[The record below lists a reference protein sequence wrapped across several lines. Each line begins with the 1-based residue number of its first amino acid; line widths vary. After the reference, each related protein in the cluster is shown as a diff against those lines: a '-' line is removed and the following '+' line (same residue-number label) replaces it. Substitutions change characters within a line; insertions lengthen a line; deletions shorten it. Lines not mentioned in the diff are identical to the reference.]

1 MAHYG
6 KGVWGSQVQIRH
18 LPSLA
23 KPLSYQLK
31 VPVERAI
38 DSFLA
43 DAYDSLANGSSRF
56 RHLTGATMLTPD
68 TITALQRL
76 VGATNVLT
84 EPEEKLVYEC
94 DGLTMFKATPEL
106 VVFPP
111 STPLVAEVVRLAHAA
126 QVPFVARGGGTGLSG
141 GALAVE
147 GGLLIALTQ
156 LNRILDIDLDNQRAT
171 VQPGVVN
178 LWITQAVASAG
189 YYYAPDPSS
198 QQACTIGGNVAENSG
213 GPHTLKYGV
222 TTNHVLGL
230 EVVLPDG
237 QTIDTGGPAED
248 YPGYDLTGIL
258 VGSEGTLGIVTK
270 VIVRLLRKPEAVK
283 TLMAVFESMDE
294 ASHTVSDVISQGI
307 VPAAIEMM
315 DQLALQAVEAYI
327 HAGYPTDAGGVLLIE
342 LDGLRDGL
350 EETAAQI
357 AAIARQ
363 HHARE
368 VRLARDERE
377 RELLWLG
384 RKRAFGAM
392 GRISPS
398 YYVQDGVI
406 PRTRLP
412 EVLRH
417 IRDIAIRY
425 DIRIANVF
433 HAGDGNLHPL
443 LLFDE
448 RVPDQRERVLQA
460 SAEILRVCAAVGGSL
475 SGEHGIGIEK
485 REDMPL
491 VFTEQDLVA
500 MQKVRAVFDPQNL
513 CNPGKIFPTPGR
525 CVELGPPVIDKVV
538 NGVRI
543 ERF

>member
-1 MAHYG
+1 M
-6 KGVWGSQVQIRH
+6 
-18 LPSLA
+18 L
-23 KPLSYQLK
+23 KP
-31 VPVERAI
+31 AI
-38 DSFLA
+38 IAELRRIVGT
-43 DAYDSLANGSSRF
+43 AN
-56 RHLTGATMLTPD
+56 LL
-68 TITALQRL
+68 I
-76 VGATNVLT
+76 

-94 DGLTMFKATPEL
+94 DGLTMFKATPEV
-106 VVFPP
+106 VVFPT
-111 STPLVAEVVRLAHAA
+111 STQEVAEVVCLANRE
-126 QVPFVARGGGTGLSG
+126 QIPYVARGGGTGLSG
-141 GALAVE
+141 GALAAE
-147 GGLLIALTQ
+147 GGMMIALTK
-156 LNRILDIDLDNQRAT
+156 LNRILEIDLANQRAV

-178 LWITQAVASAG
+178 LWITQAVSAQG

-230 EVVLPDG
+230 EIVLPDG
-237 QTIDTGGPAED
+237 RIIETGGPAQD

-270 VIVRLLRKPEAVK
+270 VIVRLMRKTEAVK
-283 TLMAVFESMDE
+283 TLMAVFESMDD
-294 ASHTVSDVISQGI
+294 ASHAVSDVIGQGI

-315 DQLALQAVEAYI
+315 DQLALEAVEAYI

-342 LDGLRDGL
+342 LDGLRDGM

-357 AAIARQ
+357 AEIARK
-363 HHARE
+363 HNARE
-368 VRLARDERE
+368 VRVARDDRE

-412 EVLRH
+412 EVLRR
-417 IRDIAIRY
+417 IRDISERY
-425 DIRIANVF
+425 AIRIANVF

-443 LLFDE
+443 LLYDE
-448 RVPDQRERVLQA
+448 RDPDQRERVLKA
-460 SAEILRVCAAVGGSL
+460 SEEILRVCAEVGGSL

-491 VFTEQDLVA
+491 VFTELDMAA
-500 MQKVRAVFDPQNL
+500 MQNVRSVFNPQNL

-525 CVELGPPVIDKVV
+525 CVELGPPVTEKVID
-538 NGVRI
+538 GVRI

>member
-1 MAHYG
+1 MTEDASPG
-6 KGVWGSQVQIRH
+6 KG
-18 LPSLA
+18 A
-23 KPLSYQLK
+23 
-31 VPVERAI
+31 A
-38 DSFLA
+38 A
-43 DAYDSLANGSSRF
+43 
-56 RHLTGATMLTPD
+56 MLTPAVLED
-68 TITALQRL
+68 LQRI
-76 VGATNVLT
+76 VGPANLIQN
-84 EPEEKLVYEC
+84 PEEKLVYEC
-94 DGLTMFKATPEL
+94 DGLTMFKAMPDV
-106 VVFPP
+106 VVFPT
-111 STPLVAEVVRLAHAA
+111 STQQVSEVVRVAHR
-126 QVPFVARGGGTGLSG
+126 QRIPFVARGGGTGLSG
-141 GALAVE
+141 GALATE
-147 GGLLIALTQ
+147 GGIMIALTK
-156 LNRILDIDLDNQRAT
+156 LNQIIEIDLENQRAV

-178 LWITQAVASAG
+178 LWITQAVAAQG
-189 YYYAPDPSS
+189 YYFAPDPSS

-230 EVVLPDG
+230 EIVLPDG
-237 QTIDTGGPAED
+237 RIIETGGPAED
-248 YPGYDLTGIL
+248 YPGYDLTGIM

-294 ASHTVSDVISQGI
+294 ASNAVSDVIGQGI

-315 DQLALQAVEAYI
+315 DQLALEAVEAYI

-342 LDGLRDGL
+342 LDGLRDGMD
-350 EETAAQI
+350 ETAAQI

-368 VRLARDERE
+368 VRVAKDDRE

-412 EVLRH
+412 EVLRQ
-417 IRDIAIRY
+417 IGDIAARHQ
-425 DIRIANVF
+425 IRIANVF

-443 LLFDE
+443 LLYDE
-448 RVPDQRERVLQA
+448 RDTAQRQRVLEA
-460 SAEILRVCAAVGGSL
+460 SAEILQVCAAVGGSL
-475 SGEHGIGIEK
+475 SGEHGIGMEK
-485 REDMPL
+485 RDDMPL
-491 VFTEQDLVA
+491 VFSATDMAV
-500 MQKVRAVFDPQNL
+500 MQKVRAVFDPDNI
-513 CNPGKIFPTPGR
+513 CNPGKVFPTPGR
-525 CVELGPPVIDKVV
+525 CVELGPPVTEKVV
-538 NGVRI
+538 DGVHI

>member
-1 MAHYG
+1 M
-6 KGVWGSQVQIRH
+6 
-18 LPSLA
+18 L
-23 KPLSYQLK
+23 KPDII
-31 VPVERAI
+31 E
-38 DSFLA
+38 
-43 DAYDSLANGSSRF
+43 
-56 RHLTGATMLTPD
+56 
-68 TITALQRL
+68 ALQRL
-76 VGATNVLT
+76 VGTANVLT

-94 DGLTMFKATPEL
+94 DGLTMFKATPE
-106 VVFPP
+106 VVIFPT
-111 STPLVAEVVRLAHAA
+111 STPLVAEVVCLANHA
-126 QVPFVARGGGTGLSG
+126 QIPFVARGGGTGLSG

-147 GGLLIALTQ
+147 GGMMIALTK
-156 LNRILDIDLDNQRAT
+156 LNRILEIDLDNQRAI
-171 VQPGVVN
+171 VEPGVVN
-178 LWITQAVASAG
+178 LWITQAVSPQG

-237 QTIDTGGPAED
+237 QIIDTGGPAED
-248 YPGYDLTGIL
+248 YPGYDLTGTL

-270 VIVRLLRKPEAVK
+270 IIVRLMRKTEAVK
-283 TLMAVFESMDE
+283 TLMAVFESMDD
-294 ASHTVSDVISQGI
+294 ASHTVSDVIGQGI

-342 LDGLRDGL
+342 LDGLRDGM
-350 EETAAQI
+350 EEIAAQI
-357 AAIARQ
+357 ANIARQ

-368 VRLARDERE
+368 VRVARDDRE

-417 IRDIAIRY
+417 IRDISARY
-425 DIRIANVF
+425 GIRIANVF

-448 RVPDQRERVLQA
+448 RDPDQRERVLQA
-460 SAEILRVCAAVGGSL
+460 SEEILRVCAAVGGSL

-491 VFTEQDLVA
+491 VFTELDLAA
-500 MQKVRAVFDPQNL
+500 MQKVRAVFNPQNL
-513 CNPGKIFPTPGR
+513 CNPGKVFPTPGR
-525 CVELGPPVIDKVV
+525 CVELGPPVTEKVI

>member
-1 MAHYG
+1 M
-6 KGVWGSQVQIRH
+6 
-18 LPSLA
+18 L
-23 KPLSYQLK
+23 KP
-31 VPVERAI
+31 
-38 DSFLA
+38 
-43 DAYDSLANGSSRF
+43 
-56 RHLTGATMLTPD
+56 AT
-68 TITALQRL
+68 IEALQHL
-76 VGATNVLT
+76 VGTANLLT

-94 DGLTMFKATPEL
+94 DGLTMFKATPEV
-106 VVFPP
+106 VVFPT
-111 STPLVAEVVRLAHAA
+111 STQQVAEVVGLAHREHI
-126 QVPFVARGGGTGLSG
+126 PYVARGGGTGLSG

-147 GGLLIALTQ
+147 GGMLIALTK
-156 LNRILDIDLDNQRAT
+156 LNRILDIDLDNHRA
-171 VQPGVVN
+171 VVEPGVVN
-178 LWITQAVASAG
+178 LWITQAVSAQG

-230 EVVLPDG
+230 EIVLPDG
-237 QTIDTGGPAED
+237 RIIDTGGPAED

-270 VIVRLLRKPEAVK
+270 VIVRLMQKTEAVK
-283 TLMAVFESMDE
+283 TLIAVFESMDD
-294 ASHTVSDVISQGI
+294 ASNVVSDVIGQGI

-315 DQLALQAVEAYI
+315 DQLALEAVEAYI

-342 LDGLRDGL
+342 LDGLREGL
-350 EETAAQI
+350 EESAAQI
-357 AAIARQ
+357 VEIARQ
-363 HHARE
+363 HNARE
-368 VRLARDERE
+368 VRMARDDHE

-417 IRDIAIRY
+417 IRDISARY
-425 DIRIANVF
+425 AIRIANVF

-443 LLFDE
+443 LLYDE
-448 RVPDQRERVLQA
+448 RDPDQRDRVLKA
-460 SAEILRVCAAVGGSL
+460 SEEILRVCAAVGGSL

-485 REDMPL
+485 RDDMPL
-491 VFTEQDLVA
+491 IFTELDLAA
-500 MQKVRAVFDPQNL
+500 MQKVRSVFNPLNL
-513 CNPGKIFPTPGR
+513 CNPGKVFPTPGR
-525 CVELGPPVIDKVV
+525 CVELGPPATEKVI
-538 NGVRI
+538 GAVRI

>member
-1 MAHYG
+1 M
-6 KGVWGSQVQIRH
+6 GVSM
-18 LPSLA
+18 L
-23 KPLSYQLK
+23 KP
-31 VPVERAI
+31 AI
-38 DSFLA
+38 
-43 DAYDSLANGSSRF
+43 
-56 RHLTGATMLTPD
+56 
-68 TITALQRL
+68 IEALQRL
-76 VGATNVLT
+76 VGTGNLLT
-84 EPEEKLVYEC
+84 KAEEKLVYEC
-94 DGLTMFKATPEL
+94 DGLTMFKASPE
-106 VVFPP
+106 VVIFPT
-111 STPLVAEVVRLAHAA
+111 SASQVAEVVCLADRE
-126 QVPFVARGGGTGLSG
+126 QLPFVARGGGTGLSG
-141 GALAVE
+141 GALAVD
-147 GGLLIALTQ
+147 GGLMIVLTK
-156 LNRILDIDLDNQRAT
+156 LNRILDIDLDNQRAV

-178 LWITQAVASAG
+178 LWITQAVSAQG

-237 QTIDTGGPAED
+237 RIIETGGPAED

-258 VGSEGTLGIVTK
+258 VGSEGTLGIVTQ
-270 VIVRLLRKPEAVK
+270 VIVRLMRKPEAVK
-283 TLMAVFESMDE
+283 TLMAVFESMDD
-294 ASHTVSDVISQGI
+294 ASNAVSDVIGQGI

-315 DQLALQAVEAYI
+315 DQLALEAVEAYI

-342 LDGLRDGL
+342 LDGVRDGM
-350 EETAAQI
+350 EEIATQI
-357 AAIARQ
+357 IDIAHQ
-363 HHARE
+363 HNARE
-368 VRLARDERE
+368 VRVARDDRE

-417 IRDIAIRY
+417 IRDISARY
-425 DIRIANVF
+425 AIRIANVF

-443 LLFDE
+443 LLYDE
-448 RVPDQRERVLQA
+448 RDPDQRQRVLKA
-460 SAEILRVCAAVGGSL
+460 SEEILGVCADVGGSL

-485 REDMPL
+485 RDNMPL
-491 VFTEQDLVA
+491 IFTEQDLMA
-500 MQKVRAVFDPQNL
+500 MQHVRTVFNPQNL
-513 CNPGKIFPTPGR
+513 CNPGKVFPTPGR
-525 CVELGPPVIDKVV
+525 CIELGPPMTEKVIG
-538 NGVRI
+538 GVKI

>member
-1 MAHYG
+1 M
-6 KGVWGSQVQIRH
+6 
-18 LPSLA
+18 L
-23 KPLSYQLK
+23 KP
-31 VPVERAI
+31 AI
-38 DSFLA
+38 LE
-43 DAYDSLANGSSRF
+43 
-56 RHLTGATMLTPD
+56 
-68 TITALQRL
+68 ALQCL
-76 VGATNVLT
+76 VGNTNLLT
-84 EPEEKLVYEC
+84 KAEEKLVYEC
-94 DGLTMFKATPEL
+94 DGLTMFKAIPEA
-106 VVFPP
+106 VVFPT
-111 STPLVAEVVRLAHAA
+111 STSQVAEVVRLANRE
-126 QVPFVARGGGTGLSG
+126 QIPFVARGGGTGLSG
-141 GALAVE
+141 GALAVD
-147 GGLLIALTQ
+147 GGIMIALTK
-156 LNRILDIDLDNQRAT
+156 LNRILDIDLDNQRAV

-178 LWITQAVASAG
+178 LWITQAVSGQG

-237 QTIDTGGPAED
+237 RTIETGGPAED
-248 YPGYDLTGIL
+248 YPGYDLTGVL

-270 VIVRLLRKPEAVK
+270 VIIRLLRKPEAVK
-283 TLMAVFESMDE
+283 TLMAVFESMDD
-294 ASHTVSDVISQGI
+294 ASNAVSDVIGQGI

-315 DQLALQAVEAYI
+315 DQLALEAVEAYI

-342 LDGLRDGL
+342 LDGLRDGM
-350 EETAAQI
+350 EEIATQI
-357 AAIARQ
+357 IDIAHQ
-363 HHARE
+363 HNARE
-368 VRLARDERE
+368 VRVARDDRE

-417 IRDIAIRY
+417 IRDISERY
-425 DIRIANVF
+425 TIRIANVF

-443 LLFDE
+443 LLYDE
-448 RVPDQRERVLQA
+448 RDADQRQRVLQA
-460 SAEILRVCAAVGGSL
+460 SEEILRVCADVGGSL

-485 REDMPL
+485 RDDLPL
-491 VFTEQDLVA
+491 VFTEQDITI
-500 MQKVRAVFDPQNL
+500 MQHVRTVFNPQNL
-513 CNPGKIFPTPGR
+513 CNPGKVFPTPGR
-525 CVELGPPVIDKVV
+525 CVELGPPTTEKIIGDVK
-538 NGVRI
+538 I

>member
-1 MAHYG
+1 M
-6 KGVWGSQVQIRH
+6 
-18 LPSLA
+18 L
-23 KPLSYQLK
+23 KP
-31 VPVERAI
+31 
-38 DSFLA
+38 
-43 DAYDSLANGSSRF
+43 
-56 RHLTGATMLTPD
+56 AT
-68 TITALQRL
+68 IEALQQV
-76 VGATNVLT
+76 VGAANVLF

-94 DGLTMFKATPEL
+94 DGLTMFKATPE
-106 VVFPP
+106 VVIFPT
-111 STPLVAEVVRLAHAA
+111 STQQVAEVVRLANRE
-126 QVPFVARGGGTGLSG
+126 QIPFVARGGGTGLSG

-147 GGLLIALTQ
+147 GGLMIALTK
-156 LNRILDIDLDNQRAT
+156 LNRILTVDLDNQRAD

-178 LWITQAVASAG
+178 LWITQAVSAHG

-237 QTIDTGGPAED
+237 RVIETGGPAED

-270 VIVRLLRKPEAVK
+270 VTVRLMRKTEAVK
-283 TLMAVFESMDE
+283 TLMAVFESMDD
-294 ASHTVSDVISQGI
+294 ASNVVSDVIGQGI

-315 DQLALQAVEAYI
+315 DQLALEAVEAYI

-350 EETAAQI
+350 EEIAAQI
-357 AAIARQ
+357 ADIARQ
-363 HHARE
+363 HNTRE
-368 VRLARDERE
+368 VRVARDDRE

-417 IRDIAIRY
+417 IRDIAARH

-448 RVPDQRERVLQA
+448 RDPEQRDRVLQA

-475 SGEHGIGIEK
+475 SGEHGIGVEK
-485 REDMPL
+485 REEMPL
-491 VFTEQDLVA
+491 VFTEPDLAA
-500 MQKVRAVFDPQNL
+500 MQAVRGVFNPQNL
-513 CNPGKIFPTPGR
+513 CNPGKVFPTPGR
-525 CVELGPPVIDKVV
+525 CVELGPPVTEKVIG
-538 NGVRI
+538 GVRI

>member
-1 MAHYG
+1 M
-6 KGVWGSQVQIRH
+6 
-18 LPSLA
+18 L
-23 KPLSYQLK
+23 KP
-31 VPVERAI
+31 
-38 DSFLA
+38 
-43 DAYDSLANGSSRF
+43 
-56 RHLTGATMLTPD
+56 
-68 TITALQRL
+68 TIIEALQRL
-76 VGATNVLT
+76 VGTGNLLT
-84 EPEEKLVYEC
+84 KEEEKLVYEC
-94 DGLTMFKATPEL
+94 DGLTMFKTIPEV
-106 VVFPP
+106 VVFPT
-111 STPLVAEVVRLAHAA
+111 STSLVAEVVRLADRE
-126 QVPFVARGGGTGLSG
+126 QIPFVARGGGTGLSG
-141 GALAVE
+141 GALAVD
-147 GGLLIALTQ
+147 GGMMIALTK
-156 LNRILDIDLDNQRAT
+156 LDSILDIDIDNQRAV

-178 LWITQAVASAG
+178 LWITQAVSAQG

-237 QTIDTGGPAED
+237 RIIETGGPAED
-248 YPGYDLTGIL
+248 YPGYDLTGVL

-270 VIVRLLRKPEAVK
+270 VIVRLMRKTEAVK
-283 TLMAVFESMDE
+283 TLMAVFESMDD
-294 ASHTVSDVISQGI
+294 ASNAVSDVIGQGI

-315 DQLALQAVEAYI
+315 DQLALEAVEAYI

-342 LDGLRDGL
+342 LDGLRDGM
-350 EETAAQI
+350 EEIATQI
-357 AAIARQ
+357 IDIA
-363 HHARE
+363 HKHNARE
-368 VRLARDERE
+368 VRVARDDRE

-417 IRDIAIRY
+417 IRDISARY
-425 DIRIANVF
+425 AIRIANVF

-443 LLFDE
+443 LLYDE
-448 RVPDQRERVLQA
+448 RDADQRQCVLKA
-460 SAEILRVCAAVGGSL
+460 SAEIMRVCAAVGGSL

-485 REDMPL
+485 RDDMPL
-491 VFTEQDLVA
+491 VFTEQDITV
-500 MQKVRAVFDPQNL
+500 MQYVRTVFNPRNL

-525 CVELGPPVIDKVV
+525 CVELGPPITEKVIG
-538 NGVRI
+538 GVRI

>member
-1 MAHYG
+1 
-6 KGVWGSQVQIRH
+6 
-18 LPSLA
+18 
-23 KPLSYQLK
+23 
-31 VPVERAI
+31 
-38 DSFLA
+38 
-43 DAYDSLANGSSRF
+43 
-56 RHLTGATMLTPD
+56 MLTPA
-68 TITALQRL
+68 TIEALQRL
-76 VGATNVLT
+76 VGTANLLT

-94 DGLTMFKATPEL
+94 DGLTMFKAMPEV
-106 VVFPP
+106 VVFPT
-111 STPLVAEVVRLAHAA
+111 STQQAAEVVRLAHHA
-126 QVPFVARGGGTGLSG
+126 QIPFVARGGGTGLSG
-141 GALAVE
+141 GALAVD
-147 GGLLIALTQ
+147 GGMMIALTK
-156 LNRILDIDLDNQRAT
+156 LNRILEIDLDNQRAV

-178 LWITQAVASAG
+178 LWITQAVSAQG

-230 EVVLPDG
+230 EIVLPDG
-237 QTIDTGGPAED
+237 RVIETGGPAED
-248 YPGYDLTGIL
+248 YPGYDLTGIV

-270 VIVRLLRKPEAVK
+270 VIVRLMRKTEAVK
-283 TLMAVFESMDE
+283 TLMAVFESMDD
-294 ASHTVSDVISQGI
+294 ASNAVSDVIGQGI

-315 DQLALQAVEAYI
+315 DQLALEAVEAYI

-342 LDGLRDGL
+342 LDGLRDGM
-350 EETAAQI
+350 EESAAQI
-357 AAIARQ
+357 VEIARK
-363 HHARE
+363 HNARE
-368 VRLARDERE
+368 VRIARDDRE

-412 EVLRH
+412 EVLQR
-417 IRDIAIRY
+417 IRDIAARY
-425 DIRIANVF
+425 AIRIANVF

-443 LLFDE
+443 LLYDE
-448 RVPDQRERVLQA
+448 RDSDQRERVLQA
-460 SAEILRVCAAVGGSL
+460 SEEILRVCADVGGSL

-491 VFTEQDLVA
+491 IFTALDMAA
-500 MQKVRAVFDPQNL
+500 MQKVRTVFNPQNL
-513 CNPGKIFPTPGR
+513 CNPGKVFPTPGR
-525 CVELGPPVIDKVV
+525 CVELGPPVAEKVV
-538 NGVRI
+538 GGVRI

>member
-1 MAHYG
+1 M
-6 KGVWGSQVQIRH
+6 
-18 LPSLA
+18 L
-23 KPLSYQLK
+23 KP
-31 VPVERAI
+31 AI
-38 DSFLA
+38 IEELR
-43 DAYDSLANGSSRF
+43 G
-56 RHLTGATMLTPD
+56 
-68 TITALQRL
+68 I
-76 VGATNVLT
+76 VGPTNLLI

-94 DGLTMFKATPEL
+94 DGLTMFKAMPEV
-106 VVFPP
+106 VVFPT
-111 STPLVAEVVRLAHAA
+111 STPQVAEIVRLANRE
-126 QVPFVARGGGTGLSG
+126 QLPFVARGGGTGLSG

-147 GGLLIALTQ
+147 GGILIALTK
-156 LNRILDIDLDNQRAT
+156 LNRILEIDLDNQRAV

-178 LWITQAVASAG
+178 LWITQAVATQG

-230 EVVLPDG
+230 EIVLPDG
-237 QTIDTGGPAED
+237 RVIETGGPAED
-248 YPGYDLTGIL
+248 YPGYDLTGVM

-270 VIVRLLRKPEAVK
+270 VIVRLMRKTEAVK
-283 TLMAVFESMDE
+283 TLMAVFESMDD
-294 ASHTVSDVISQGI
+294 ASNTVSDVIGQGI

-315 DQLALQAVEAYI
+315 DQLALEAVEAYI

-342 LDGLRDGL
+342 LDGLRDGM

-357 AAIARQ
+357 VDLAGK
-363 HHARE
+363 HNARE
-368 VRLARDERE
+368 VRLARDDRE

-412 EVLRH
+412 EVLRK
-417 IRDIAIRY
+417 IRDISARY
-425 DIRIANVF
+425 AIRIANVF

-443 LLFDE
+443 LLYDE
-448 RVPDQRERVLQA
+448 RDPDQRERVLKA
-460 SAEILRVCAAVGGSL
+460 SEEILRVCAQVGGSL

-491 VFTEQDLVA
+491 VFSELDLAA
-500 MQKVRAVFDPQNL
+500 MQKVRAVFNPHHL
-513 CNPGKIFPTPGR
+513 CNPGKVFPTPGR
-525 CVELGPPVIDKVV
+525 CVEIGPPLTEKVV
-538 NGVRI
+538 GGVRI

>member
-1 MAHYG
+1 
-6 KGVWGSQVQIRH
+6 
-18 LPSLA
+18 
-23 KPLSYQLK
+23 
-31 VPVERAI
+31 
-38 DSFLA
+38 
-43 DAYDSLANGSSRF
+43 
-56 RHLTGATMLTPD
+56 MLTS
-68 TITALQRL
+68 ALIDALRQI
-76 VGATNVLT
+76 VGPGNLISD
-84 EPEEKLVYEC
+84 PEEKLVYEC
-94 DGLTMFKATPEL
+94 DGLTMFKAVPDV
-106 VVFPP
+106 VVFPA
-111 STPLVAEVVRLAHAA
+111 STRQVADVVRLAHRERI
-126 QVPFVARGGGTGLSG
+126 PFVARGGGTGLSG

-147 GGLLIALTQ
+147 GGIMIALTK
-156 LNRILDIDLDNQRAT
+156 LNHILEIDLENQRAV

-178 LWITQAVASAG
+178 LWITQAVAAQG

-230 EVVLPDG
+230 EIVLPDG
-237 QTIDTGGPAED
+237 RTIETGGPAED
-248 YPGYDLTGIL
+248 YPGYDLTGL
-258 VGSEGTLGIVTK
+258 MVGSEGTLGIVTQ
-270 VIVRLLRKPEAVK
+270 VIVRLLRKTEAVK
-283 TLMAVFESMDE
+283 TLMAVFESMDD
-294 ASHTVSDVISQGI
+294 ASNAVSDVIGQGI
-307 VPAAIEMM
+307 IPAAIEMM
-315 DQLALQAVEAYI
+315 DQLALEAVEAYI

-342 LDGLRDGL
+342 LDGLRDGMD
-350 EETAAQI
+350 EMADQI
-357 AAIARQ
+357 TEIARK
-363 HHARE
+363 HNARE
-368 VRLARDERE
+368 VRVAKDERE

-412 EVLRH
+412 EVLRR
-417 IRDIAIRY
+417 IRDIAARY
-425 DIRIANVF
+425 HIRIANVF

-448 RVPDQRERVLQA
+448 RDAEQRQRVLKA
-460 SAEILRVCAAVGGSL
+460 SEEVLRACAEVGGSL

-491 VFTEQDLVA
+491 VFTEDDLAA
-500 MQKVRAVFDPQNL
+500 MQKVRRAFNPDNL

-525 CVELGPPVIDKVV
+525 CVEIGPPVTEKVV
-538 NGVRI
+538 GGVRI

>member
-1 MAHYG
+1 M
-6 KGVWGSQVQIRH
+6 I
-18 LPSLA
+18 
-23 KPLSYQLK
+23 
-31 VPVERAI
+31 
-38 DSFLA
+38 
-43 DAYDSLANGSSRF
+43 
-56 RHLTGATMLTPD
+56 TPP
-68 TITALQRL
+68 IIAELQRI
-76 VGATNVLT
+76 VGAANLLT
-84 EPEEKLVYEC
+84 ETEEKLVYEC
-94 DGLTMFKATPEL
+94 DGLTMYKAMPEV
-106 VVFPP
+106 VVFPT
-111 STPLVAEVVRLAHAA
+111 STRQVAEVVCLAHRE
-126 QVPFVARGGGTGLSG
+126 QIPFVARGGGTGLSG

-147 GGLLIALTQ
+147 GGMMIALTK
-156 LNRILDIDLDNQRAT
+156 LNRILDIDLDNQRAI

-178 LWITQAVASAG
+178 LWITQAVSAQG

-230 EVVLPDG
+230 EIVLPDG
-237 QTIDTGGPAED
+237 RIIETGGSAED
-248 YPGYDLTGIL
+248 YPGYDLTGLL

-270 VIVRLLRKPEAVK
+270 VIVRLLRKTEAVK
-283 TLMAVFESMDE
+283 TLMAVFESMDD
-294 ASHTVSDVISQGI
+294 ASNAVSDVIAHGI

-315 DQLALQAVEAYI
+315 DQLALEAVEAYI

-342 LDGLRDGL
+342 LDGLRDGM

-357 AAIARQ
+357 ADIART
-363 HHARE
+363 HNARE
-368 VRLARDERE
+368 VRVARDDRE

-417 IRDIAIRY
+417 IRDIADRY
-425 DIRIANVF
+425 AIRIANVF

-443 LLFDE
+443 LLYDE
-448 RVPDQRERVLQA
+448 RDPDQRERVLKA
-460 SAEILRVCAAVGGSL
+460 SQEILRVCAEVGGSL

-491 VFTEQDLVA
+491 VFTELDMAA
-500 MQKVRAVFDPQNL
+500 MQKVRAVFNPQNL
-513 CNPGKIFPTPGR
+513 CNPEKVFPTPGR
-525 CVELGPPVIDKVV
+525 CVEIGPPVTEKVV
-538 NGVRI
+538 GGVRI

>member
-1 MAHYG
+1 M
-6 KGVWGSQVQIRH
+6 
-18 LPSLA
+18 
-23 KPLSYQLK
+23 LK
-31 VPVERAI
+31 
-38 DSFLA
+38 S
-43 DAYDSLANGSSRF
+43 
-56 RHLTGATMLTPD
+56 
-68 TITALQRL
+68 TIIEALQRL
-76 VGATNVLT
+76 VGTDNLLT
-84 EPEEKLVYEC
+84 KVEEKLVYEC
-94 DGLTMFKATPEL
+94 DGLTMFKTIPEV
-106 VVFPP
+106 VVFPT
-111 STPLVAEVVRLAHAA
+111 STSQVAEVVHLADRE
-126 QVPFVARGGGTGLSG
+126 QIPFVARGGGTGLSG
-141 GALAVE
+141 GALAVD
-147 GGLLIALTQ
+147 GGMMIALTK
-156 LNRILDIDLDNQRAT
+156 LDAILDIDLDNQRAV

-178 LWITQAVASAG
+178 LWITQAVSAQG

-237 QTIDTGGPAED
+237 RIIETGGPAED
-248 YPGYDLTGIL
+248 YPGYDLTGVL

-270 VIVRLLRKPEAVK
+270 VIVRLMRKTEAVK
-283 TLMAVFESMDE
+283 TLMAVFESMDD
-294 ASHTVSDVISQGI
+294 ASNAVSDVIGQGI

-315 DQLALQAVEAYI
+315 DQLALEAVEAYI
-327 HAGYPTDAGGVLLIE
+327 QAGYPTDAGGVLLIE
-342 LDGLRDGL
+342 LDGLRDGM
-350 EETAAQI
+350 EEIATQI
-357 AAIARQ
+357 IDIA
-363 HHARE
+363 HKHNARE
-368 VRLARDERE
+368 VRVARDDRE

-417 IRDIAIRY
+417 IRDVSARY
-425 DIRIANVF
+425 AIRIANVF

-443 LLFDE
+443 LLYDE
-448 RVPDQRERVLQA
+448 RDADQRQRVLKA
-460 SAEILRVCAAVGGSL
+460 SEEIMRVCAEVGGSL

-485 REDMPL
+485 RDDMPL
-491 VFTEQDLVA
+491 VFTEQDITV
-500 MQKVRAVFDPQNL
+500 MQYVRTVFNPRNL

-525 CVELGPPVIDKVV
+525 CVELGPPIAEKVIG
-538 NGVRI
+538 GVRI

>member
-1 MAHYG
+1 M
-6 KGVWGSQVQIRH
+6 
-18 LPSLA
+18 L
-23 KPLSYQLK
+23 KP
-31 VPVERAI
+31 AI
-38 DSFLA
+38 IA
-43 DAYDSLANGSSRF
+43 E
-56 RHLTGATMLTPD
+56 
-68 TITALQRL
+68 LQRM
-76 VGATNVLT
+76 VGVANLLT
-84 EPEEKLVYEC
+84 APEEKLVYEC
-94 DGLTMFKATPEL
+94 DGLTMFKATPEV
-106 VVFPP
+106 VVFPTT
-111 STPLVAEVVRLAHAA
+111 TPEVAEVVCLANREHI
-126 QVPFVARGGGTGLSG
+126 PYVARGGGTGLSG

-147 GGLLIALTQ
+147 GGMMIALTK
-156 LNRILDIDLDNQRAT
+156 LNRILDIDLDNQRAV

-178 LWITQAVASAG
+178 LWITQAVSAQG

-230 EVVLPDG
+230 EIVLPDG
-237 QTIDTGGPAED
+237 RIIETGGPAED

-258 VGSEGTLGIVTK
+258 VGSEGTLGIVTR
-270 VIVRLLRKPEAVK
+270 VTVRLMRKTEAVK
-283 TLMAVFESMDE
+283 TLMAVFESMDD
-294 ASHTVSDVISQGI
+294 ASNAVSDIIGQGI

-315 DQLALQAVEAYI
+315 DQLALEAVEAYI

-342 LDGLRDGL
+342 LDGLRDGM
-350 EETAAQI
+350 EETAVQI
-357 AAIARQ
+357 AEIARQ
-363 HHARE
+363 HNARE
-368 VRLARDERE
+368 VRMARDDRE

-417 IRDIAIRY
+417 IRDISARY
-425 DIRIANVF
+425 AIRIANVF

-443 LLFDE
+443 LLYDE
-448 RVPDQRERVLQA
+448 RDPDQRERVLQA
-460 SAEILRVCAAVGGSL
+460 SEEILRVCAEVGGSL

-491 VFTEQDLVA
+491 VFTELDIA
-500 MQKVRAVFDPQNL
+500 TMQKVRSVFNPQNL

-525 CVELGPPVIDKVV
+525 CVELGPPVTEKIIG
-538 NGVRI
+538 GVRI

>member
-1 MAHYG
+1 MM
-6 KGVWGSQVQIRH
+6 
-18 LPSLA
+18 
-23 KPLSYQLK
+23 KPA
-31 VPVERAI
+31 VIE
-38 DSFLA
+38 
-43 DAYDSLANGSSRF
+43 
-56 RHLTGATMLTPD
+56 
-68 TITALQRL
+68 ALQRI
-76 VGATNVLT
+76 VGTANLLADPD
-84 EPEEKLVYEC
+84 ERLVYEC
-94 DGLTMFKATPEL
+94 DGLTMFKALPEA
-106 VVFPP
+106 VVFPT
-111 STPLVAEVVRLAHAA
+111 STSQVAEVVCLANRE
-126 QVPFVARGGGTGLSG
+126 QFPFVARGGGTGLSG

-147 GGLLIALTQ
+147 GGIMIALTK
-156 LNRILDIDLDNQRAT
+156 LDRILEIDLDNQRGV

-178 LWITQAVASAG
+178 LWITQAVSAHG

-230 EVVLPDG
+230 EIVLPDG
-237 QTIDTGGPAED
+237 RIIETGGPAED
-248 YPGYDLTGIL
+248 YPGYDLTGIM

-270 VIVRLLRKPEAVK
+270 AIVRLMRKTEAVK
-283 TLMAVFESMDE
+283 TLMAIFESMED
-294 ASHTVSDVISQGI
+294 ASHAVSDIIGQGI

-315 DQLALQAVEAYI
+315 DHLALQAVEAYI

-342 LDGLRDGL
+342 LDGLRDGM

-357 AAIARQ
+357 AAIAR
-363 HHARE
+363 HHR
-368 VRLARDERE
+368 ARDVRVAADGRE

-406 PRTRLP
+406 PRSRLP

-417 IRDIAIRY
+417 IRDISERY
-425 DIRIANVF
+425 AIRIANVF

-443 LLFDE
+443 LLYDE
-448 RVPDQRERVLQA
+448 RNSDQRARVLQA
-460 SAEILRVCAAVGGSL
+460 SVEILRVCAEVGGSL

-485 REDMPL
+485 RDDMPL
-491 VFTEQDLVA
+491 VFNELDMAA
-500 MQKVRAVFDPQNL
+500 MLKVRAVFNPHDL
-513 CNPGKIFPTPGR
+513 CNPGKVFPTPGR
-525 CVELGPPVIDKVV
+525 CVELGPPVTEKVV
-538 NGVRI
+538 GGARI

>member
-1 MAHYG
+1 
-6 KGVWGSQVQIRH
+6 
-18 LPSLA
+18 
-23 KPLSYQLK
+23 
-31 VPVERAI
+31 
-38 DSFLA
+38 
-43 DAYDSLANGSSRF
+43 
-56 RHLTGATMLTPD
+56 MLTPALID
-68 TITALQRL
+68 ALQQI
-76 VGATNVLT
+76 VGPGNLIHD
-84 EPEEKLVYEC
+84 PEEKLVYEC
-94 DGLTMFKATPEL
+94 DGLTMFKAVPDV
-106 VVFPP
+106 VVFPT
-111 STPLVAEVVRLAHAA
+111 STQQVADIVRLAHRERI
-126 QVPFVARGGGTGLSG
+126 PFVARGGGTGLSG

-147 GGLLIALTQ
+147 GGIMIALTK
-156 LNRILDIDLDNQRAT
+156 LNRILDIDLENQRAV

-178 LWITQAVASAG
+178 LWITQAVAAQG

-230 EVVLPDG
+230 EIVLPDG
-237 QTIDTGGPAED
+237 RVIETGGPAED
-248 YPGYDLTGIL
+248 YPGYDLTGL
-258 VGSEGTLGIVTK
+258 MVGSEGTLGIVTK

-283 TLMAVFESMDE
+283 TLMAVFESLDD
-294 ASHTVSDVISQGI
+294 ASNAVSEVIGQGI

-315 DQLALQAVEAYI
+315 DRLALEAVEAYI

-342 LDGLRDGL
+342 LDGLRDGM
-350 EETAAQI
+350 EEMADQI
-357 AAIARQ
+357 AEIARK
-363 HHARE
+363 HNARE
-368 VRLARDERE
+368 VRVAKDERE

-412 EVLRH
+412 EVLRRIH
-417 IRDIAIRY
+417 DIAARRGV
-425 DIRIANVF
+425 RIANVF

-448 RVPDQRERVLQA
+448 RDPEQRARVLQA
-460 SAEILRVCAAVGGSL
+460 SEEVLRVCAEVGGSL

-491 VFTEQDLVA
+491 VFAEADLAA
-500 MQKVRAVFDPQNL
+500 MQKVRQAFDPHNL

-525 CVELGPPVIDKVV
+525 CVEIGPPPAEKVV
-538 NGVRI
+538 GGVRI

>member
-1 MAHYG
+1 
-6 KGVWGSQVQIRH
+6 
-18 LPSLA
+18 LPEA
-23 KPLSYQLK
+23 
-31 VPVERAI
+31 
-38 DSFLA
+38 
-43 DAYDSLANGSSRF
+43 
-56 RHLTGATMLTPD
+56 
-68 TITALQRL
+68 
-76 VGATNVLT
+76 
-84 EPEEKLVYEC
+84 
-94 DGLTMFKATPEL
+94 
-106 VVFPP
+106 VVFPT
-111 STPLVAEVVRLAHAA
+111 STAQVAEVVRLANRE
-126 QVPFVARGGGTGLSG
+126 QLPFVARGGGTGLSG

-147 GGLLIALTQ
+147 GGLMIALTK
-156 LNRILDIDLDNQRAT
+156 LDRILAIDLDNQRAV

-178 LWITQAVASAG
+178 LWITQAVSPHG

-230 EVVLPDG
+230 EIVLPDG
-237 QTIDTGGPAED
+237 RIIETGGPAED
-248 YPGYDLTGIL
+248 YPGYDLSGIL

-270 VIVRLLRKPEAVK
+270 VTVRLMRKTEAVK
-283 TLMAVFESMDE
+283 TLIAVFDSMED
-294 ASHTVSDVISQGI
+294 ASHAVSDVIGQGI

-342 LDGLRDGL
+342 LDGLRDGM
-350 EETAAQI
+350 EEDAAQI
-357 AAIARQ
+357 AEIVRQ
-363 HHARE
+363 RK
-368 VRLARDERE
+368 ARDVRVAADDRE

-417 IRDIAIRY
+417 IRDISERY
-425 DIRIANVF
+425 AIRIANVF

-443 LLFDE
+443 LLYDE
-448 RVPDQRERVLQA
+448 RDSDQRARVLQA
-460 SAEILRVCAAVGGSL
+460 SAEILRVCAEVGGSL

-485 REDMPL
+485 RDDMPL
-491 VFTEQDLVA
+491 VFNELDMAA
-500 MQKVRAVFDPQNL
+500 MLKVRAVFNPQDL
-513 CNPGKIFPTPGR
+513 CNPGKVFPTPGR
-525 CVELGPPVIDKVV
+525 CIELGSPVTEKIVG
-538 NGVRI
+538 GVRI

>member
-1 MAHYG
+1 ML
-6 KGVWGSQVQIRH
+6 KPGVI
-18 LPSLA
+18 
-23 KPLSYQLK
+23 
-31 VPVERAI
+31 E
-38 DSFLA
+38 
-43 DAYDSLANGSSRF
+43 
-56 RHLTGATMLTPD
+56 
-68 TITALQRL
+68 ALQRI
-76 VGATNVLT
+76 VGVANVLA
-84 EPEEKLVYEC
+84 EPDDKLVYEC
-94 DGLTMFKATPEL
+94 DGLTMFKATPEA
-106 VVFPP
+106 VVFPT
-111 STPLVAEVVRLAHAA
+111 STPQVAEVVRLANHE
-126 QVPFVARGGGTGLSG
+126 QLPFVARGGGTGLSG

-147 GGLLIALTQ
+147 GGIMIALTK
-156 LNRILDIDLDNQRAT
+156 LNRILEIDLANQRAV

-178 LWITQAVASAG
+178 LWITQAVSAQG

-222 TTNHVLGL
+222 TTNHVVGL
-230 EVVLPDG
+230 EIVMPDG
-237 QTIDTGGPAED
+237 RIIDTGGPAED

-270 VIVRLLRKPEAVK
+270 VTVRLMRKPEAVK
-283 TLMAVFESMDE
+283 TLMAVFESMDD
-294 ASHTVSDVISQGI
+294 ASHAVSDVIAQGI

-342 LDGLRDGL
+342 LDGLCDGM

-363 HHARE
+363 RHARE
-368 VRLARDERE
+368 VRVAADDRE
-377 RELLWLG
+377 RDLLWLG

-412 EVLRH
+412 DVLRH
-417 IRDIAIRY
+417 IRDISERY
-425 DIRIANVF
+425 AMRIANVF

-443 LLFDE
+443 LLYDE
-448 RVPDQRERVLQA
+448 RDADQRVRVLKA
-460 SAEILRVCAAVGGSL
+460 SEEILRVCAEVGGSL
-475 SGEHGIGIEK
+475 SGEHGIGVEK
-485 REDMPL
+485 RDDMPL
-491 VFTEQDLVA
+491 VFTELDMAA
-500 MQKVRAVFDPQNL
+500 MLKVRAVFNAQNL
-513 CNPGKIFPTPGR
+513 CNPGKVFPTPGR
-525 CVELGPPVIDKVV
+525 CVELGPPVAEKVV
-538 NGVRI
+538 GGVRI

>member
-1 MAHYG
+1 M
-6 KGVWGSQVQIRH
+6 
-18 LPSLA
+18 L
-23 KPLSYQLK
+23 KP
-31 VPVERAI
+31 EI
-38 DSFLA
+38 
-43 DAYDSLANGSSRF
+43 
-56 RHLTGATMLTPD
+56 
-68 TITALQRL
+68 IEALQRL
-76 VGATNVLT
+76 VGPANVLT

-94 DGLTMFKATPEL
+94 DGLTMFKAVPEA
-106 VVFPP
+106 VVFPT
-111 STPLVAEVVRLAHAA
+111 STAVVADVVRLAHEAHL
-126 QVPFVARGGGTGLSG
+126 PFVARGGGTGLSG
-141 GALAVE
+141 GALAAE
-147 GGLLIALTQ
+147 GGLMLALTK

-171 VQPGVVN
+171 LQPGVVN
-178 LWITQAVASAG
+178 LWITQAVSAQG
-189 YYYAPDPSS
+189 FYYAPDPSS

-230 EVVLPDG
+230 EVVLPNG
-237 QTIDTGGPAED
+237 QTIETGGPAED

-258 VGSEGTLGIVTK
+258 VGSEGTLGIVTQ
-270 VIVRLLRKPEAVK
+270 VVVRLLRKTEAVK

-294 ASHTVSDVISQGI
+294 ASNTVSDVISQGI

-315 DQLALQAVEAYI
+315 DQLALVAVEAYI

-342 LDGLRDGL
+342 IDGLRDGMD
-350 EETAAQI
+350 ETAAQI
-357 AAIARQ
+357 ADIARQ

-368 VRLARDERE
+368 VRLARDDRE

-412 EVLRH
+412 EVLRQ
-417 IRDIAIRY
+417 IQDISTRY
-425 DIRIANVF
+425 GIRIANVF

-448 RVPDQRERVLQA
+448 RDPDQRARVLQA
-460 SAEILRVCAAVGGSL
+460 STEILHVCAAVGGSL

-485 REDMPL
+485 RDDMPL
-491 VFTEQDLVA
+491 VFTALDLA
-500 MQKVRAVFDPQNL
+500 IMQKVREVFNPQNL

-525 CVELGPPVIDKVV
+525 CAEVGPPVTEKVID
-538 NGVRI
+538 GVRI

>member
-1 MAHYG
+1 
-6 KGVWGSQVQIRH
+6 
-18 LPSLA
+18 
-23 KPLSYQLK
+23 
-31 VPVERAI
+31 
-38 DSFLA
+38 
-43 DAYDSLANGSSRF
+43 
-56 RHLTGATMLTPD
+56 MLTP
-68 TITALQRL
+68 ALIDALRQI
-76 VGATNVLT
+76 VGPGNVI
-84 EPEEKLVYEC
+84 EAPEEKLVYEC
-94 DGLTMFKATPEL
+94 DGLTMFKAVPDV
-106 VVFPP
+106 VVFPT
-111 STPLVAEVVRLAHAA
+111 STQQVSEIVRLAHRERI
-126 QVPFVARGGGTGLSG
+126 PFVARGGGTGLSG

-147 GGLLIALTQ
+147 GGIMIALTK
-156 LNRILDIDLDNQRAT
+156 LNKILEIDLENQRAV

-178 LWITQAVASAG
+178 LWITQAVAEQG

-222 TTNHVLGL
+222 TTNHILGL

-237 QTIDTGGPAED
+237 RIIETGGPAED
-248 YPGYDLTGIL
+248 YPGYDLTGL
-258 VGSEGTLGIVTK
+258 MVGSEGTLGIVTK
-270 VIVRLLRKPEAVK
+270 AVVRLMRKTETVK
-283 TLMAVFESMDE
+283 TLMAVFESMDD
-294 ASHTVSDVISQGI
+294 ASNAVSDVIGQGI
-307 VPAAIEMM
+307 IPAAIEMM
-315 DQLALQAVEAYI
+315 DQLALEAVEAYI

-342 LDGLRDGL
+342 LDGLRDGMD
-350 EETAAQI
+350 EMADQVTE
-357 AAIARQ
+357 IARK
-363 HHARE
+363 HKARE
-368 VRLARDERE
+368 VRVAQDERE

-412 EVLRH
+412 EVLRR
-417 IRDIAIRY
+417 IRDIAARY
-425 DIRIANVF
+425 RIRIANVF

-448 RVPDQRERVLQA
+448 RDAEQRERVLKA
-460 SAEILRVCAAVGGSL
+460 SEEVLRACAEVGGSL

-491 VFTEQDLVA
+491 VFTEADLAA
-500 MQKVRAVFDPQNL
+500 MLKVRQAFNPDNL

-525 CVELGPPVIDKVV
+525 CIEVGPPVTEKVV
-538 NGVRI
+538 DGVRI

>member
-1 MAHYG
+1 ML
-6 KGVWGSQVQIRH
+6 K
-18 LPSLA
+18 LA
-23 KPLSYQLK
+23 II
-31 VPVERAI
+31 E
-38 DSFLA
+38 
-43 DAYDSLANGSSRF
+43 
-56 RHLTGATMLTPD
+56 
-68 TITALQRL
+68 ALQRL
-76 VGATNVLT
+76 VGSTNVLT
-84 EPEEKLVYEC
+84 ETEEKLVYEC
-94 DGLTMFKATPEL
+94 DGLTMFKAIPEV
-106 VVFPP
+106 VVFPA
-111 STPLVAEVVRLAHAA
+111 SAAQVAEVVRLANRE
-126 QVPFVARGGGTGLSG
+126 QLPFVARGGGTGLSG
-141 GALAVE
+141 GALAVD
-147 GGLLIALTQ
+147 GGIMIALTK
-156 LNRILDIDLDNQRAT
+156 LNRILNIDVDNQRAV

-178 LWITQAVASAG
+178 LWITQAVSAQG

-237 QTIDTGGPAED
+237 RTIETGGPAED
-248 YPGYDLTGIL
+248 YPGYDLTGVL
-258 VGSEGTLGIVTK
+258 VGSEGTLGIVTQA
-270 VIVRLLRKPEAVK
+270 IVRLMRKPEAVK
-283 TLMAVFESMDE
+283 TLMAVFESMDD
-294 ASHTVSDVISQGI
+294 ASHAVSDVIGRGI

-315 DQLALQAVEAYI
+315 DQLALEAVEAYI

-342 LDGLRDGL
+342 LDGLRDGM
-350 EETAAQI
+350 EEMATQI
-357 AAIARQ
+357 IDIAHQ

-368 VRLARDERE
+368 VRVARDDRE

-417 IRDIAIRY
+417 IRGISERY
-425 DIRIANVF
+425 GIRIANVF

-443 LLFDE
+443 LLYDE
-448 RVPDQRERVLQA
+448 RDDDQRQRVLQA
-460 SAEILRVCAAVGGSL
+460 SEEILRVCADVGGSL

-485 REDMPL
+485 RNDLPL
-491 VFTEQDLVA
+491 VFTEQDIMV
-500 MQKVRAVFDPQNL
+500 MQRVRTVFNPQNL
-513 CNPGKIFPTPGR
+513 CNPGKVFPMPGR
-525 CVELGPPVIDKVV
+525 CVELGPPITETIID
-538 NGVRI
+538 GVKI

>member
-1 MAHYG
+1 M
-6 KGVWGSQVQIRH
+6 
-18 LPSLA
+18 L
-23 KPLSYQLK
+23 KP
-31 VPVERAI
+31 
-38 DSFLA
+38 
-43 DAYDSLANGSSRF
+43 
-56 RHLTGATMLTPD
+56 
-68 TITALQRL
+68 TIIEALQRL
-76 VGATNVLT
+76 VGTGNLLT
-84 EPEEKLVYEC
+84 KEEEKLVYEC
-94 DGLTMFKATPEL
+94 DGLTMFKTIPEV
-106 VVFPP
+106 VVFPT
-111 STPLVAEVVRLAHAA
+111 STSLVAEVVRLADRE
-126 QVPFVARGGGTGLSG
+126 QIPFVARGGGTGLSG
-141 GALAVE
+141 GALAVD
-147 GGLLIALTQ
+147 GGMMIALTK
-156 LNRILDIDLDNQRAT
+156 LDSILDIDIDNQRAV

-178 LWITQAVASAG
+178 LWITQAVSAQG

-237 QTIDTGGPAED
+237 RIIETGGPAED

-270 VIVRLLRKPEAVK
+270 VIVRLMRKTEAVK
-283 TLMAVFESMDE
+283 TLMAVFESMDD
-294 ASHTVSDVISQGI
+294 ASNAVSDVIGQGI

-315 DQLALQAVEAYI
+315 DQLALEAVEAYI

-342 LDGLRDGL
+342 LDGLRDGM
-350 EETAAQI
+350 EEIATQI
-357 AAIARQ
+357 IDIA
-363 HHARE
+363 HKHNARE
-368 VRLARDERE
+368 VRVARDDRE

-417 IRDIAIRY
+417 IRDISARY
-425 DIRIANVF
+425 AIRIANVF

-443 LLFDE
+443 LLYDE
-448 RVPDQRERVLQA
+448 RDADQRQCVLKA
-460 SAEILRVCAAVGGSL
+460 SEEIMRVCAAVGGSL

-485 REDMPL
+485 RDDMPL
-491 VFTEQDLVA
+491 VFTEQDITV
-500 MQKVRAVFDPQNL
+500 MQYVRTVFNPRNL

-525 CVELGPPVIDKVV
+525 CVELGPPITEKVIG
-538 NGVRI
+538 GVRI

>member
-1 MAHYG
+1 M
-6 KGVWGSQVQIRH
+6 
-18 LPSLA
+18 L
-23 KPLSYQLK
+23 KPA
-31 VPVERAI
+31 VIA
-38 DSFLA
+38 
-43 DAYDSLANGSSRF
+43 
-56 RHLTGATMLTPD
+56 
-68 TITALQRL
+68 ALQRI
-76 VGATNVLT
+76 VGTTNLLT
-84 EPEEKLVYEC
+84 ESDERLVYEC
-94 DGLTMFKATPEL
+94 DGLTMFKALPEA
-106 VVFPP
+106 VVFPT
-111 STPLVAEVVRLAHAA
+111 STPQVAEVVRLANRE
-126 QVPFVARGGGTGLSG
+126 QLPFVARGGGTGLSG

-147 GGLLIALTQ
+147 GGLMIALTK
-156 LNRILDIDLDNQRAT
+156 LDRILAIDLDNQRAV

-178 LWITQAVASAG
+178 LWITQAVSPHG

-230 EVVLPDG
+230 EIVLPDG
-237 QTIDTGGPAED
+237 RIIETGGPAED
-248 YPGYDLTGIL
+248 YPGYDLSGIL

-270 VIVRLLRKPEAVK
+270 VTVRLMRKTEAVK
-283 TLMAVFESMDE
+283 TLIAVFDSMED
-294 ASHTVSDVISQGI
+294 ASHAVSDVIGQGI

-342 LDGLRDGL
+342 LDGLRDGM
-350 EETAAQI
+350 EEDAAQI
-357 AAIARQ
+357 AEIVRQ
-363 HHARE
+363 RK
-368 VRLARDERE
+368 ARDVRVAADDRE

-417 IRDIAIRY
+417 IRDISERY
-425 DIRIANVF
+425 AIRIANVF

-443 LLFDE
+443 LLYDE
-448 RVPDQRERVLQA
+448 RDSDQRARVLQA
-460 SAEILRVCAAVGGSL
+460 SAEILRVCAEVGGSL

-485 REDMPL
+485 RDDMPL
-491 VFTEQDLVA
+491 VFNELDMAA
-500 MQKVRAVFDPQNL
+500 MLKVRAVFNPQDL
-513 CNPGKIFPTPGR
+513 CNPGKVFPTPGR
-525 CVELGPPVIDKVV
+525 CIELGSPVTEKIVG
-538 NGVRI
+538 GVRI
-543 ERF
+543 ERL